1 MEIGILGA
9 ASLGQTLASRLA
21 AAGHNIVLANSR
33 GPESLR
39 DVITRLGK
47 GITAGHA
54 AEAMNKPVVVL
65 AMPWTKL
72 SNVLAPDID
81 WHHRVLIDATNIF
94 TSYAPSFE
102 IDDLGEETGSE
113 IVARLAP
120 GARVVKAFNTL
131 PVATMIAPLQEERLR
146 RVLFVAGDDED
157 AVAIAIA
164 QHLVSDIHLHPV
176 YIGSLATGGRLMEL
190 GGALS
195 GLELFIDGGR

>member
-21 AAGHNIVLANSR
+21 AAGHDIVLANSR

-47 GITAGHA
+47 GIAAGHA
-54 AEAMNKPVVVL
+54 AEAMNRPVVVL

-72 SNVLAPDID
+72 NDVLAPDINWD
-81 WHHRVLIDATNIF
+81 NRVLIDATNIF

-113 IVARLAP
+113 IVASLAP

-131 PVATMIAPLQEERLR
+131 PVATMIAPLQEESLR

-157 AVAIAIA
+157 AVAIA
-164 QHLVSDIHLHPV
+164 QQLVSDIHLHPV

>member
-72 SNVLAPDID
+72 SDVLAPDINWD
-81 WHHRVLIDATNIF
+81 NRVLIDATNIF

-113 IVARLAP
+113 SVARLAP

-131 PVATMIAPLQEERLR
+131 PVATMIAPLQEDRLR

-157 AVAIAIA
+157 AVAIA